1 MPNTNAQSALPTM
14 PEALTTIIRRRAPRA
29 SAKSKIVESLVPMRT
44 CYETMTRLVGPADS
58 VLDYAAFLFA
68 EEDAAATRPTP
79 ALTVEEAHFSPDTGT
94 LSLVLSR
101 GSFTV
106 R

>member
-1 MPNTNAQSALPTM
+1 MQKTAVNGSLPTS
-14 PEALTTIIRRRAPRA
+14 PDALTSIIRKRTPNRD
-29 SAKSKIVESLVPMRT
+29 AKKNIVETFVPMRT

-58 VLDYAAFLFA
+58 VLDFAAFLFA
-68 EEDAAATRPTP
+68 EEDAASTHPTP
-79 ALTVEEAHFSPDTGT
+79 PLAIEEAHVDEKAGT